1 MSQINQLTRKSLDH
15 YLNFSYPITLY
26 PDKDGSYTA
35 EIKELPGCLTQGE
48 TREEAMENI
57 EDARILWITTAYEH
71 GDDIPLPSTEV
82 QFSGKVLL
90 RMPRSL
96 HRKLAEGSE
105 REGVS
110 LNQYIVSLLSE
121 ENTRRVFS
129 TISKLIL
136 DRFKAMK
143 VKGIKQGKTITLSK
157 ELLNIADGA
166 EITVEISEAKLTQEE
181 RDEQLKSAIGAWK
194 DDTEIQQ
201 ILTEIDAERH
211 ADIG

>member
-26 PDKDGSYTA
+26 PDKDGGYTA